1 MEDETYEAK
10 INILSL
16 QKELI
21 NAILDY
27 QMNYGP
33 ESIAWNVS
41 VSFVENK
48 GRV

>member
-16 QKELI
+16 QKELM
-21 NAILDY
+21 NSVLDY

-33 ESIAWNVS
+33 ESVVWNVS
-41 VSFVENK
+41 ISFVEEK
-48 GRV
+48 VRI

>member
-16 QKELI
+16 QKELM
-21 NAILDY
+21 NSVLDY

-33 ESIAWNVS
+33 DSIAWNVS
-41 VSFVENK
+41 ISFVEEK
-48 GRV
+48 VRI